1 MTGSPIAS
9 AEMWIDP
16 SRLKNCRLLVVWPD
30 DPDLMVEC
38 IGMNKFLRRVV
49 VVMGPGDVPVRYG
62 DARIRLMPVK
72 EGGDI
77 AAALK
82 LVLKNDFACVAEGK
96 VSVVLDPGRRRRHPE
111 LCSAIEAG
119 VMSHV
124 RATLSFVALR
134 ATRGWHMLMNIL
146 LNLPRAAGESTINA
160 LRARCA
166 GQPAIIVGAGP
177 SLDQSVADLARYHA
191 KAVVIACDGAWS
203 TLALAGIVPDIV
215 VAVDDSERIWRH
227 CAGLGDGQADVPVAC
242 LLQTAWPVARYH
254 RGPIYWGGSGKC
266 ADRIISREVREFP
279 VFDTGQCVGH
289 AALEVASIIGA
300 DRIIMVGFDLSFAGK
315 RGHPEHH
322 AVPYYDD
329 DPPPPDQQTVVQGN
343 DGAYRASDWTL
354 KMYHREFERRIA
366 LLNVPVVNATVSGA
380 RIAGTTVMDLCSAV
394 SSLPDL
400 QKQAFSDN
408 NTGQEAFLRSG
419 MLGEKLRQVFMD
431 LSETIKSAIAAKT
444 APAHSGTDPLP
455 FLEPFRSIVDVL
467 TEIEHPSAILE
478 FCLAWEDWIGNG
490 APADDE
496 GRHVARLAERTMET
510 LGRDGEL
517 FGALP
522 GLEGGDLAGRFAA
535 RQVLAIAG
543 TDQPGQ
549 EWRQFVDQWTAA
561 GWSVHFWPG
570 RTDDAAGIWK
580 YINRNTISVLLST
593 EGSVFPAIWAVPF
606 CGCVELKLKPPS
618 GPPVRE
624 AWLPGYVAMAIDPV
638 VAAAW
643 RITAPADRPV
653 IYCNCCGTEPASGR
667 AICLAAGFME
677 QELTSLTWHHHC

>member
-9 AEMWIDP
+9 AEVWIDP
-16 SRLKNCRLLVVWPD
+16 CRLRNCRLLVTWPD
-30 DPDLMVEC
+30 NPDLMAEC
-38 IGMNKFLRRVV
+38 IRANKFLRRVV
-49 VVMGPGDVPVRYG
+49 VVVGPGDVPVHYG
-62 DARIRLMPVK
+62 DDRIRLMAVT
-72 EGGDI
+72 EAGDI
-77 AAALK
+77 AAVLK
-82 LVLKNDFACVAEGK
+82 LVLKDDFACIAEGK
-96 VSVVLDPGRRRRHPE
+96 VSVVLDPGRRRRRPE
-111 LCSAIEAG
+111 LCRAIEAG

-177 SLDQSVADLARYHA
+177 SLDQSVADLARYST

-227 CAGLGDGQADVPVAC
+227 CAGLGERQANVPVAC

-254 RGPIYWGGSGKC
+254 RGPIYWGGSGKL

-300 DRIIMVGFDLSFAGK
+300 DRIIMVGFDLSFAGT
-315 RGHPEHH
+315 RGHPKHH

-343 DGAYRASDWTL
+343 DGAYRAADWTL
-354 KMYHREFERRIA
+354 QMYHREFERRIA

-380 RIAGTTVMDLCSAV
+380 RIAGTTAMDLCSAV

-400 QKQAFSDN
+400 LKLAFCDH
-408 NTGQEAFLRSG
+408 NTGQEAFVRSG
-419 MLGEKLRQVFMD
+419 VLGEKLRHTFMD
-431 LSETIKSAIAAKT
+431 LSETAMSAIAAAT
-444 APAHSGTDPLP
+444 APARSGMDPLP
-455 FLEPFRSIVDVL
+455 FFEPFRSIVDVL
-467 TEIEHPSAILE
+467 TEIEHPSAIIE
-478 FCLAWEDWIGNG
+478 FRLAWEDWIGNG

-496 GRHVARLAERTMET
+496 GRHVARLATRTMET
-510 LGRDGEL
+510 LGSDSEL

-522 GLEGGDLAGRFAA
+522 GLAGGDLASRFEA

-543 TDQPGQ
+543 TDQPGP
-549 EWRQFVDQWTAA
+549 EWRQFLDQWTAA
-561 GWSVHFWPG
+561 GWVVHLWTG
-570 RTDDAAGIWK
+570 RADDAAGIWK
-580 YINRNTISVLLST
+580 NISRNTISVLLSLD
-593 EGSVFPAIWAVPF
+593 GSVFPAIWAVPF
-606 CGCVELKLKPPS
+606 CGCVELKLRPPS
-618 GPPVRE
+618 GTPVRE
-624 AWLPGYVAMAIDPV
+624 AWLPGYVAMAVDPAV
-638 VAAAW
+638 VAAW
-643 RITAPADRPV
+643 RATVPADRPV
-653 IYCNCCGTEPASGR
+653 MLCSFDGYEPAAR
-667 AICLAAGFME
+667 HAICQADILMK
-677 QELTSLTWHHHC
+677 QELTGLTWHCHC